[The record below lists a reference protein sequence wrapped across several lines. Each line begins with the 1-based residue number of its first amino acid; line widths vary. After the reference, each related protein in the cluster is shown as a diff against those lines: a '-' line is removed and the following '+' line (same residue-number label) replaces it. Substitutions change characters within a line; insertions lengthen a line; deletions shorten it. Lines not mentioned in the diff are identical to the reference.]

1 MTGKNVL
8 HITNAEECV
17 KVKGVEVTET
27 MHVFGLP

>member
-8 HITNAEECV
+8 QITNAEECG
-17 KVKGVEVTET
+17 KVKSVEVTGT